1 MFYIGYFTHELLAKW
16 APNPFCRTRCGTE
29 NFICN
34 FVPPLGGGME
44 NFMNRIFDD
53 HILRKS
59 YSLDGTWKFCTDA
72 SREGET
78 LGYAKGLGE
87 SAKNIIVPSIIGRDF
102 GLLEYEGIT
111 WFERK
116 FNTNGGTLRFCFGA
130 VMTEAKVWLD
140 GEYLGEHY
148 GGFCEF
154 DFIAEDVAAGEHT
167 LIVRVDNSS
176 DLDSIPHPKVD
187 WYHHGGIIRSV
198 HLEELSGVCVLGCH
212 AEYTLNDSLTAAEVS
227 FKLKI
232 YSKEDAE
239 TSLDISV
246 GDNIVAAKNIK
257 VCKGVSEVRTE
268 SITLSDIVLWDIHKP
283 NLYKLVVKTATDD
296 FIDRIGFR
304 YIEVKNSKIY
314 LNNKEVEFRGA
325 NRHEDHPDW
334 GFAVPAQLSRKDVE
348 IFCDMGANAVRGSHY
363 PQSRAFV
370 DLLDEN
376 GLMFWSEIPIWGCG
390 YTAADLA
397 RPLVLKRGLDMLKEM
412 VEVYYNHPSIVIWGI
427 HNEIE
432 SGAESGLEMTKL
444 YYSETKKIGGNRLVT
459 YASRFPFSDI
469 CFEYCDVMSVNYYY
483 GWYEG
488 TIKTWDAF
496 LKKFEAR
503 REELGLTDKPLI
515 MSEFGA
521 AAIYGNHTFDNLKWT
536 EEYQAELL
544 SYCIEAFH
552 RSEMV
557 CGMFVWQFCDM
568 LTAKEVGLSR
578 ARHYNNKGILNEYR
592 KPKSA
597 YFAIKERYSR
607 WEKE

>member
-1 MFYIGYFTHELLAKW
+1 
-16 APNPFCRTRCGTE
+16 
-29 NFICN
+29 
-34 FVPPLGGGME
+34 
-44 NFMNRIFDD
+44 MNRIFDD
-53 HILRKS
+53 HILRKTV
-59 YSLDGTWKFCTDA
+59 SLDGTWQYCTDEN
-72 SREGET
+72 RDGEER
-78 LGYAKGLGE
+78 GYTKALPAE
-87 SAKNIIVPSIIGRDF
+87 AKNIIIPTVIGRDF
-102 GLLEYEGIT
+102 GMLTYEGIT
-111 WFERK
+111 WFSRK
-116 FNTNGGTLRFCFGA
+116 LYTNGGTLRFCFGA

-154 DFIAEDVAAGEHT
+154 DFIAECVAAGEHT

-198 HLEELSGVCVLGCH
+198 SFEELLGVCVLSCH
-212 AEYTLNDSLTAAEVS
+212 AIYTLNEKLSAAEVS
-227 FKLKI
+227 FKLKL

-246 GDNIVAAKNIK
+246 GDDTVIAKNIK
-257 VCKGVSEVRTE
+257 ACKGISEVNTE
-268 SITLSDIVLWDIHKP
+268 SVTLSDLSLWDIDTP
-283 NLYKLVVKTATDD
+283 NLYSLVAKTATDD

-304 YIEVKNSKIY
+304 HIEVKGGKVY
-314 LNNKEVEFRGA
+314 LNNKEIEFRGA

-348 IFCDMGANAVRGSHY
+348 IFKDMGSNAVRGSHY

-376 GLMFWSEIPIWGCG
+376 GLMFWSEIPIWGGG
-390 YTAADLA
+390 YTAEDLA
-397 RPLVLKRGLDMLKEM
+397 RPLVLSRGLQMLREM
-412 VEVYYNHPSIVIWGI
+412 VDVYYNHPSIVIWGI
-427 HNEIE
+427 HNEIDT
-432 SGAESGLEMTKL
+432 SAASAVDMSKL
-444 YYSETKKIGGNRLVT
+444 YYNEMKSIGGNRLVT
-459 YASRFPFSDI
+459 FASCRPFTDI

-488 TIKTWDAF
+488 TIKTWDIF
-496 LKKFEAR
+496 LKKFDAR
-503 REELGLTDKPLI
+503 RKELGFPEKPLI
-515 MSEFGA
+515 VSEFGA

-552 RSEMV
+552 NSDMV

-597 YFAIKERYSR
+597 YFAIKERYNK
-607 WEKE
+607 WKKQ